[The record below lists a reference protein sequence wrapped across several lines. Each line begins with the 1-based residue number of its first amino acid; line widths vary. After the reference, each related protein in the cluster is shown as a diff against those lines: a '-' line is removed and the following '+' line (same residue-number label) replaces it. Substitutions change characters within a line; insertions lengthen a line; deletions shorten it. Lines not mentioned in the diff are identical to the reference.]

1 VDIVL
6 VFPGQG
12 SQKPGMAKD
21 LYDAFP
27 EARATIDSAAQALP
41 RALCPLPD
49 LMFNGPADSL
59 TQTNVA
65 QPALLTHGAAL
76 WAVLKAR
83 LATYVRAAAGHSLGE
98 FTAYHAAGALPLT
111 DAVKLVRAR
120 GDLMFKSGSERPGTM
135 AAILGVL
142 TRPIDEICGEASAAG
157 TVVAAN
163 YNTDEQVVI
172 SGDPPAVE
180 KAMELAKAAGA
191 RRAMPLNVS
200 GAFHSPLMEP
210 SAPGL
215 RSALGAATWR
225 DPAFPVYS
233 NVDAVPNRNAASAK
247 DLLARQLTSPVRW
260 VDVVR
265 KLAADFPDALFV
277 ELGPGNVAVGTIKR
291 NVTGAKTFACGTTE
305 QVNELLTMV
314 AA

>member
-1 VDIVL
+1 
-6 VFPGQG
+6 
-12 SQKPGMAKD
+12 MAKD

-27 EARATIDSAAQALP
+27 EARAAIDAAEETLRVAH
-41 RALCPLPD
+41 CPLPA
-49 LMFNGPADSL
+49 LMFDGPADAL

-65 QPALLTHGAAL
+65 QPALLAHGAAL
-76 WAVLKAR
+76 WATLKAR
-83 LATYVRAAAGHSLGE
+83 LAPHVRAAAGHSLGE
-98 FTAYHAAGALPLT
+98 FTAYHAADALSLT

-120 GDLMFKSGSERPGTM
+120 GDLMFRSGSERAGTM
-135 AAILGVL
+135 AAIIGVL
-142 TRPIDEICGEASAAG
+142 TRPIDDICREASVGG

-163 YNTDEQVVI
+163 YNTEEQVVI

-180 KAMELAKAAGA
+180 KAMELCKAAGA
-191 RRAMPLNVS
+191 KRALPLNVS

-215 RSALGAATWR
+215 RTALADAAWH
-225 DPAFPVYS
+225 DPAFPIYS
-233 NVDAVPNRNAASAK
+233 NVDAVPNRSAASAK

-265 KLAADFPDALFV
+265 KLAGDFPDALFV

-291 NVTGAKTFACGTTE
+291 NVAGAKTFACGTVA

-314 AA
+314 PA

>member
-1 VDIVL
+1 
-6 VFPGQG
+6 
-12 SQKPGMAKD
+12 
-21 LYDAFP
+21 
-27 EARATIDSAAQALP
+27 
-41 RALCPLPD
+41 
-49 LMFNGPADSL
+49 
-59 TQTNVA
+59 
-65 QPALLTHGAAL
+65 
-76 WAVLKAR
+76 
-83 LATYVRAAAGHSLGE
+83 
-98 FTAYHAAGALPLT
+98 
-111 DAVKLVRAR
+111 
-120 GDLMFKSGSERPGTM
+120 M

-142 TRPIDEICGEASAAG
+142 ARPIDEICRDASVGG

-163 YNTDEQVVI
+163 YNTEEQVVI

-180 KAMELAKAAGA
+180 KAMELSKAAGA
-191 RRAMPLNVS
+191 KRALPLNVS

-215 RSALGAATWR
+215 RTALANAAWS
-225 DPAFPVYS
+225 DPEFPIYS
-233 NVDAVPNRNAASAK
+233 NVDAVPNRSAAAAR

-260 VDVVR
+260 IDVVR
-265 KLAADFPDALFV
+265 TLAADFPDALFV

>member
-1 VDIVL
+1 
-6 VFPGQG
+6 
-12 SQKPGMAKD
+12 MAKD
-21 LYDAFP
+21 LYEAFP
-27 EARATIDSAAQALP
+27 DARAAIDTAEDTLRSAPCAL
-41 RALCPLPD
+41 RS
-49 LMFNGPADSL
+49 LMFDGPAESL

-76 WAVLKAR
+76 WAVVKAR
-83 LATYVRAAAGHSLGE
+83 LAPHVRAAAGHSLGE
-98 FTAYHAAGALPLT
+98 FTAYHAAGALPLP

-142 TRPIDEICGEASAAG
+142 TRPIDEICSEASAAG

-163 YNTDEQVVI
+163 YNTEEQVVI

-191 RRAMPLNVS
+191 KRAMPLNVS

-215 RSALGAATWR
+215 RAALAAATWR

-233 NVDAVPNRNAASAK
+233 NVDAAPNRSASSAR

-260 VDVVR
+260 VDVIR
-265 KLAADFPDALFV
+265 KLAADYPDALFV

-291 NVTGAKTFACGTTE
+291 NVTGAKTFACGTAE